1 MRSNKQATQLQ
12 VTSTFKAGV
21 SGVYA
26 AGQFI
31 VRSRYM
37 EVRAHLGCPYL
48 KAVTES
54 MYTNNHWLF
63 HQKYVPCHR
72 AQVARNQLSI
82 LETLPNCVA
91 CMTPVDHLWVVDVK
105 FIPIQDPATTN
116 IRELWTTT
124 KVAWFNLS
132 LRVL

>member
-12 VTSTFKAGV
+12 VTSTFKEGV

-31 VRSRYM
+31 LRSRYM

-48 KAVTES
+48 KAVTKS
-54 MYTNNHWLF
+54 MYPNSHWLF

-72 AQVARNQLSI
+72 AQVARNELRSI

-91 CMTPVDHLWVVDVK
+91 CITPVDYLWGVDVK

-116 IRELWTTT
+116 IREIWTSFEM
-124 KVAWFNLS
+124 A
-132 LRVL
+132 